1 MNDPRSQ
8 QPAGGMGPL
17 GWILFIARA
26 LSASVEV
33 FLHRVDS
40 FGERYMGLQAGAAFL
55 LIFFFPV
62 LCERHDPTPLLY
74 FLGAYCFMCICVKAR
89 IQKRRRLGRPQPH
102 SYYSGYPLLLQRS
115 GARHEQRV
123 KALLEPVVVWLT
135 GALVMPLSVPLG
147 GYLLVAGVG
156 LAISVH
162 SSLVQERKRALDL
175 HDAFMEQRGI
185 AERFREFRGD

>member
-1 MNDPRSQ
+1 MNDSRSQ
-8 QPAGGMGPL
+8 QPSGGMGPL

-55 LIFFFPV
+55 LIFFFPIF
-62 LCERHDPTPLLY
+62 CEGHDPTALLY
-74 FLGAYCFMCICVKAR
+74 FLGAYFFMCICVKAR
-89 IQKRRRLGRPQPH
+89 IQKRRRLGGSQPH
-102 SYYSGYPLLLQRS
+102 SYYSGYPLLLRS
-115 GARHEQRV
+115 RGARHELRV
-123 KALLEPVVVWLT
+123 KAILEPLLVWMA
-135 GALVMPLSVPLG
+135 GAAFMTFSVPLG
-147 GYLLVAGVG
+147 SYLLIAGVG
-156 LAISVH
+156 LAISVNA
-162 SSLVQERKRALDL
+162 SIAAERKRALDL

>member
-8 QPAGGMGPL
+8 QSSSGMGAL
-17 GWILFIARA
+17 GWILFVSRA
-26 LSASVEV
+26 LSVSVEV

-40 FGERYMGLQAGAAFL
+40 FGERYLGLQAGAAFL

-74 FLGAYCFMCICVKAR
+74 FLGAYFFMCVCVKAR
-89 IQKRRRLGRPQPH
+89 IQKRRKAGGPQPH
-102 SYYSGYPLLLQRS
+102 SYYAGYPLLLRSS
-115 GARHEQRV
+115 GARHETRV
-123 KALLEPVVVWLT
+123 KAVLEPLIVWIA
-135 GALVMPLSVPLG
+135 GAALMTVSVPLG
-147 GYLLVAGVG
+147 SYLLVAGVG
-156 LAISVH
+156 LAISVN
-162 SSLVQERKRALDL
+162 SSLALERKRALDL